1 MEFKWTDNGSNM
13 VKAGKLLKNQKNIT
27 CFPCAA
33 HTLQLAISKGLKV
46 VEDLVLHVKQ
56 LINFFSTQK
65 QIERLIK
72 VQKDIGYEEPLHL
85 IQDISTR

>member
-1 MEFKWTDNGSNM
+1 
-13 VKAGKLLKNQKNIT
+13 
-27 CFPCAA
+27 
-33 HTLQLAISKGLKV
+33 LQLAISKGLKI
-46 VEDLVLHVKQ
+46 VEDLTLRVKN

-72 VQKDIGYEEPLHL
+72 VQKDIGYEESLHL

>member
-1 MEFKWTDNGSNM
+1 LAANFGRCPWPIGQIGQRP
-13 VKAGKLLKNQKNIT
+13 GKSAWPRPNANT
-27 CFPCAA
+27 A
-33 HTLQLAISKGLKV
+33 LQLAISKGLKV
-46 VEDLVLHVKQ
+46 VENLVSRTKQ

-85 IQDISTR
+85 VQDISTR